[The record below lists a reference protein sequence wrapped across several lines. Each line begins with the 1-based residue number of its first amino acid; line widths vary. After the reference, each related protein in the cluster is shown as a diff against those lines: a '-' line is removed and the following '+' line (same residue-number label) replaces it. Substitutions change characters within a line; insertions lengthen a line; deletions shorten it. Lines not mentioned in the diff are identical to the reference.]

1 MNSDQLQKNRSFPK
15 MRSPVIAQSR
25 RFRLVLVVFLCAWH
39 SWMAWGS
46 ETPSPAPDTTVIAE
60 GQEGFRVTQKD
71 VQDLI
76 DFFTTHT
83 MFQTNEKEYRRYTVQ
98 TFLFAREAE
107 RLGLVATQETLPQE
121 PIPKQ
126 LALAEIY
133 LAHRLQNLQL
143 EPEAIQS
150 YYRAF
155 PERFLKDSGAEKWRS
170 SPQPILTE
178 DDLLPLEQVASQID
192 AFFRGQMKRTV
203 EGAAFQE
210 LMVHY
215 QVVMK

>member
-1 MNSDQLQKNRSFPK
+1 
-15 MRSPVIAQSR
+15 MRSPVTAHCR
-25 RFRLVLVVFLCAWH
+25 RILFILLAFLCPLGPW
-39 SWMAWGS
+39 SAWGS
-46 ETPSPAPDTTVIAE
+46 EAPGDEPTSIVIAE

-83 MFQTNEKEYRRYTVQ
+83 IFQTNEKEYRRYTVQ

-107 RLGLVATQETLPQE
+107 RLGLMASQEALPQE
-121 PIPKQ
+121 RIPKQ

-143 EPEAIQS
+143 DPEAIQS

-155 PERFLKDSGAEKWRS
+155 PERFLKDSSAEKWLAN
-170 SPQPILTE
+170 PQPVITE
-178 DDLLPLEQVASQID
+178 DDLFPLEQVAPQID
-192 AFFRGQMKRTV
+192 AFFRRQLKKKV

-210 LMVHY
+210 LMAHY
-215 QVVMK
+215 QVVIK

>member
-1 MNSDQLQKNRSFPK
+1 MTPDAMHKDCPSLET
-15 MRSPVIAQSR
+15 RSPVIAHCR
-25 RFRLVLVVFLCAWH
+25 RIGLFLVVSLCAWH

-46 ETPSPAPDTTVIAE
+46 ETPGPTPDSMVIAE

-71 VQDLI
+71 VQELM

-107 RLGLVATQETLPQE
+107 RLRLVASQETLPQE

-155 PERFLKDSGAEKWRS
+155 PERFLKDSNAEKWRANPRPMIS
-170 SPQPILTE
+170 E
-178 DDLLPLEQVASQID
+178 DDLLPLEQVASRID
-192 AFFRGQMKRTV
+192 AFFRGQMKRKV
-203 EGAAFQE
+203 ERAAFQE